1 MQQLVRAQDGVLIS
15 SSPANRGLDKA
26 YICCTKSARYVLSGR
41 LEHKTILE
49 ESKYTLRKN
58 SSGTSPLSSVLYSF
72 SHFFYNIKLAC
83 WVLSKKIY
91 PEE

>member
-58 SSGTSPLSSVLYSF
+58 SSRNVVSPAFCSVQF

-83 WVLSKKIY
+83 WVLSKKNI
-91 PEE
+91 P